1 MPLLSPATLKLCSR
15 HDLGKLSAR
24 ANAELPLLET
34 AEPGGPIL
42 LDTGVYIHQ
51 LKSQA
56 PRTLEKLISLRI
68 TNHSS
73 VAIQELLH
81 TVGRLDPGDPRTKD
95 NVAGIMK
102 LVEGVPM
109 HRLLR
114 PDLDVLADAAVYAG
128 ILCRLRGY
136 QKDNRKKALSDSTLF
151 LQARK
156 LGLTLVTANVEEFDL
171 LQQMQ
176 PEGRVLF
183 YMAT

>member
-1 MPLLSPATLKLCSR
+1 MSLLSSATIKLCSR
-15 HDLGKLSAR
+15 HDLGTFTAR
-24 ANAELPLLET
+24 AKEDLHFLQT

-51 LKSQA
+51 LKNQA
-56 PRTLEKLISLRI
+56 PKTLEHLISLRI

-81 TVGRLDPGDPRTKD
+81 TVGRLDPGDPRTKN
-95 NVAGIMK
+95 NVAGIMN

-109 HRLLR
+109 HRLLQ
-114 PDLDVLADAAVYAG
+114 PDLDVLAEAAVYAG
-128 ILCRLRGY
+128 ILCRLRKY
-136 QKDNRKKALSDSTLF
+136 QKDNRKKALSDCTLF

-156 LGLTLVTANVEEFDL
+156 HGLTLVTANIEEFDL

-176 PEGRVLF
+176 PEVRVLF
-183 YMAT
+183 YRAT